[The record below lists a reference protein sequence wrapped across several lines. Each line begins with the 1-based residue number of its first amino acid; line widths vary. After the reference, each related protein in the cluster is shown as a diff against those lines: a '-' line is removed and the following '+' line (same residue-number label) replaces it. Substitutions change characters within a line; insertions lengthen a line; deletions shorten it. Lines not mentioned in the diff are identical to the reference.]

1 MCVSGGENP
10 PTSAALSDAARSDAG
25 QDWKQS
31 APADSNE
38 TPRDSTGAL
47 AAGLEQMSKCGQK
60 LTAAA
65 ASRAEAKQGEAEA
78 VRGRPKPSEAADI
91 ITSGCLLSESAIICY
106 YHARARAQIKAPSAC
121 SRRAPPPPQPP
132 TSMSAPEATRAS
144 PLERVAGGSHLIWR
158 RLRARPLACRRA
170 PDLRAQINNKLARRL
185 AAARSCRQLDLPVV
199 CGLILGACDRLDSSL
214 GLRLAGFGRDF
225 SSWTKREREP
235 GRLFEATFWGQLFE
249 TRPRCVWLGGETRNE
264 TRQWREERRR
274 RRSEEAPKEAAAA
287 EETEKSSDESKL
299 GGAGRIIYI
308 KFAFHCW
315 LAARGRLKSMGICGA
330 ALLMQQGSCKNLH
343 RISNSIPNTPKHS
356 ARPPPPPSSTGAHR
370 SRCARARRPSRGVS
384 ANVLA
389 GARRIIMM
397 IIAIIITIIMI
408 WAASEY

>member
-1 MCVSGGENP
+1 
-10 PTSAALSDAARSDAG
+10 
-25 QDWKQS
+25 
-31 APADSNE
+31 
-38 TPRDSTGAL
+38 
-47 AAGLEQMSKCGQK
+47 
-60 LTAAA
+60 
-65 ASRAEAKQGEAEA
+65 
-78 VRGRPKPSEAADI
+78 
-91 ITSGCLLSESAIICY
+91 
-106 YHARARAQIKAPSAC
+106 
-121 SRRAPPPPQPP
+121 
-132 TSMSAPEATRAS
+132 MSAPEATRAS

-370 SRCARARRPSRGVS
+370 SRCARARRPGRGVS